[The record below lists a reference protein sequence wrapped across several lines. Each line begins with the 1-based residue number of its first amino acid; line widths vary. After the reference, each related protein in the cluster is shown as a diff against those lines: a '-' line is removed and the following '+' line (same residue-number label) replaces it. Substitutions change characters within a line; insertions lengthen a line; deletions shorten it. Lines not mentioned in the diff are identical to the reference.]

1 MEGCYNMRMRGFTII
16 EVVTTIAIMAIVMV
30 AVSAFQY
37 NVLNSNRTA
46 VVSLTNVQEVQALMK
61 TMAKEIRSAET
72 GDDGAYPI
80 AAAATSSLTFFAD
93 IDADG
98 TREKIRYYV
107 ASTTVYRG
115 VIKSSGSPAA
125 YNQNNESKKL
135 LITGVQA
142 SSTLPMFQYFDGM
155 YAGTSTPMTYPLNL
169 TSIRLIKTSLTI
181 DTDPT
186 RSPTVRTYTTQT
198 SLRNLKDNL

>member
-1 MEGCYNMRMRGFTII
+1 
-16 EVVTTIAIMAIVMV
+16 
-30 AVSAFQY
+30 
-37 NVLNSNRTA
+37 
-46 VVSLTNVQEVQALMK
+46 
-61 TMAKEIRSAET
+61 MAKEIRSAET
-72 GDDGAYPI
+72 GDDGAYPL

-93 IDADG
+93 IDANG
-98 TREKIRYYV
+98 TREKIRYYI

-115 VIKSSGSPAA
+115 VIKSSGSPAT
-125 YNQNNESKKL
+125 YNPNTESKKL

-142 SSTLPMFQYFDGM
+142 SSTLPMFQYFDSM

-169 TSIRLIKTSLTI
+169 TSIRLIKTSLII

-186 RSPTVRTYTTQT
+186 KSPTIRTYTTQA